1 MQSDAP
7 SPESAADSGV
17 LLTARLSPRSAAR
30 TGQPLRVAID
40 VDRLHFFDPETDEA
54 IE

>member
-1 MQSDAP
+1 
-7 SPESAADSGV
+7 V

-40 VDRLHFFDPETDEA
+40 VERLHFFDPETDEA